1 MIVPSLL
8 GVSPSI
14 PAKATAVLVS
24 GFFSAITVLALILMQ
39 IFGARIFEIIM
50 EKSRTG
56 PVIFFFAA
64 LLAGITGI
72 LTGAFVEDEGPAL
85 LIGLISGFLVW
96 TALGE
101 VAEQLGWVS
110 TMARSAVALF
120 LIAFALWLSGFLFR
134 GIPVAVTAG
143 LGYPVCIWG
152 LHLVRVRVLAKWGPS
167 SLPSTILALVNAAL
181 AGGGL
186 ALGMSYA
193 TPLSGIIGGVVFA
206 MATWSTLEILWEHGT
221 ARRPWRR

>member
-14 PAKATAVLVS
+14 PARATAVLVS
-24 GFFSAITVLALILMQ
+24 GFFAAITVLALILMQ
-39 IFGARIFEIIM
+39 IFGVRLFEITM
-50 EKSRTG
+50 EKGRTG

-64 LLAGITGI
+64 LLAGIAGI
-72 LTGAFVEDEGPAL
+72 LTGSFIEDDGPAL
-85 LIGLISGFLVW
+85 LVGLLSGLLVW

-120 LIAFALWLSGFLFR
+120 LVSFALWLSGFLFR
-134 GIPVAVTAG
+134 GIPVALKAG

-167 SLPSTILALVNAAL
+167 SLPATVLALVNAAL

-186 ALGMSYA
+186 ALGMSAA

-206 MATWSTLEILWEHGT
+206 MATWSTLEILWERGT
-221 ARRPWRR
+221 ARRPWRH

>member
-8 GVSPSI
+8 EVSPSI
-14 PAKATAVLVS
+14 PARATAVLVS
-24 GFFSAITVLALILMQ
+24 GFFAAITVLGLILMQ
-39 IFGARIFEIIM
+39 ILGARLFEITM
-50 EKSRTG
+50 EKGRTG
-56 PVIFFFAA
+56 PVIFFLAA

-72 LTGAFVEDEGPAL
+72 LAGAFIADGGHAL
-85 LIGLISGFLVW
+85 LIGLASGFLVW

-110 TMARSAVALF
+110 TMTRSAVGLF
-120 LIAFALWLSGFLFR
+120 LVSFAVWLSGFLFR
-134 GIPVAVTAG
+134 EIPVAVTAG

-167 SLPSTILALVNAAL
+167 SLPATILALVNAAL

-186 ALGMSYA
+186 ALGMSAA
-193 TPLSGIIGGVVFA
+193 TPFTGIIGGVVFA
-206 MATWSTLEILWEHGT
+206 MATWSTLEILWERGT
-221 ARRPWRR
+221 AKRPWRR